1 MSIEKAAAA
10 QLRALAP
17 QLKRPTHAQSLRM
30 ADLREELAIRAAQR
44 LRCTSDDVIC
54 LVHVIV
60 DLLISD
66 YGGTHLYVPVL
77 KGARVDPLAEKVRAE
92 HAKGRSG
99 KWIRSRFKISY
110 DRLQSIL
117 A

>member
-10 QLRALAP
+10 QLRAIAP
-17 QLKRPTHAQSLRM
+17 HVPRPTHAQSLRM
-30 ADLREELAIRAAQR
+30 AELREELAIRAAQR

-66 YGGTHLYVPVL
+66 YGGTHLYVPVE
-77 KGARVDPLAEKVRAE
+77 KTDPLAEQVRAE